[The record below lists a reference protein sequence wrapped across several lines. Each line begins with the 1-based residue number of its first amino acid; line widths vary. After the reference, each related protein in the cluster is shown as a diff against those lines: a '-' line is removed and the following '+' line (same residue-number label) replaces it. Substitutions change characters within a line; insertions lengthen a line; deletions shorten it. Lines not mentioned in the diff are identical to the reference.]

1 MIISDEHGFVFVHI
15 PKCAGTSVRQ
25 HIKQY
30 SSRKKFTLSVSEHPA
45 LGKLDYSHIPLFI
58 LRKHFPHDFE
68 VFQNY
73 SSFAVVRNPFDR
85 FASSLAQLL
94 SHYKGKY
101 IQHCSRKEIHAT
113 FREIIEYLTENDNYL
128 LSNEFIHFQRQVDYI
143 QLDGEQIIENIYTI
157 DQIKKLIADI
167 ESKLGS
173 RLENSFS
180 HTSNTYLN
188 RSFVYRNHFLR
199 IAHVTLGYK
208 LNSVVKVLPES
219 IKQKAR
225 DCVYASPKNKLS
237 DILEKDHVQAFIRDY
252 YSDDII
258 LYQGVLEA

>member
-15 PKCAGTSVRQ
+15 PKCAGTTVR
-25 HIKQY
+25 KFL
-30 SSRKKFTLSVSEHPA
+30 KKFNCRKDTLYGFDNHPD
-45 LGKLDYSHIPLFI
+45 LGRLDMGHIPLFT
-58 LRKHFPHDFE
+58 LREHFFSDFE
-68 VFQNY
+68 ALQIY
-73 SSFAVVRNPFDR
+73 WSFAVVRNPFDR
-85 FASSLAQLL
+85 FVSSL
-94 SHYKGKY
+94 SERFKTHKGKS
-101 IQHCSRKEIHAT
+101 IKQCSEKEIRSAI
-113 FREIIEYLTENDNYL
+113 RETIEYLTENENCL
-128 LSNEFIHFQRQVDYI
+128 LSHEFIHFQKQVDYI
-143 QLDGEQIIENIYTI
+143 KLDGEQIIESLYTI
-157 DQIKKLIADI
+157 EQIDELVADFQ
-167 ESKLGS
+167 SKIGS

-180 HTSNTYLN
+180 HPSNTYFN

-225 DCVYASPKNKLS
+225 DYVYASPNNKLS